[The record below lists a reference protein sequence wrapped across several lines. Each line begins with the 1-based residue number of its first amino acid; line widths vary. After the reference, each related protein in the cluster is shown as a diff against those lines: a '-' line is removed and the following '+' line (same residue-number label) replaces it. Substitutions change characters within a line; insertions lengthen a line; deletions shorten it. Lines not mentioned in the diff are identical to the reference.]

1 MSIDSTRQHALGAGA
16 TGPGEATDN
25 EVMSRLAAGDTE
37 ILGVILRRYVRPVTL
52 FAEQFVRDR
61 DDAEDVAEET
71 FLVVMRQCGTF
82 DPARAAFPNWLYGIA
97 RRVARR
103 HNTRRRRRLLLW
115 ERWHREPRVEVSSE
129 RVTEARE
136 TLGQVARILGE
147 LPEMQKQCFEL
158 HVVRGLDV
166 AVVAAMYEISESTVR
181 QHVFRA
187 RRIIRSQL
195 GSLGE
200 A

>member
-1 MSIDSTRQHALGAGA
+1 VSTDSTWQHALGTGA
-16 TGPGEATDN
+16 TPRDEITDN

-71 FLVVMRQCGTF
+71 FLIVMRQCSMF

-103 HNTRRRRRLLLW
+103 QNTRSRRRLLLW
-115 ERWHREPRVEVSSE
+115 ERWRREPHVEASSE
-129 RVTEARE
+129 RVAEARE
-136 TLGQVARILGE
+136 TLGRVARILDE
-147 LPEMQKQCFEL
+147 LPEMQRQCFEL